1 MRQLKIEDRITER
14 TIGIRRYFNDIE
26 NNSYLLS
33 TEEEYEL
40 ALRVREGDREAYR
53 LLVTANLRFVVSVAK
68 QYSRGGD
75 SLSELIAQGN
85 IGLLEAAE
93 KFDPSR
99 GFKFISFA
107 VWFIRKEILLY
118 LNQFTKTVRVPQSII
133 LDSNRI
139 KKAEA
144 KLVSS
149 LGRDPLPEEI
159 VDEVVKMGWPMT
171 LEKLEK
177 TRIADRNYSTPL
189 ESSNPDD
196 EWSPIDWLDSG
207 DTSSSL
213 LESNDSLKSMSD
225 VLNKLNAQDKELII
239 LRLGLTNGDPLSFHS
254 IGQKYGK
261 TSEWARQNYD
271 KAIRKIKSR
280 IENKKVSKKYEI

>member
-225 VLNKLNAQDKELII
+225 VLNKLNTQDKELII
-239 LRLGLTNGDPLSFHS
+239 LRLGLTNGDPLSFHA